1 MTDPSPA
8 RATLRYFA
16 DMVKPPERIVDVSAH
31 GGVVTVVPS
40 PLQFFADGAQ
50 ALTPEQN
57 AAMQSTTVSRMVAR
71 DGLHPHETLLRIGY
85 GWVVGTIDEGGST
98 RPVLAPIVSQGI
110 RRTRSSL
117 VGGIADRPE
126 NVAGAGWRREG
137 DQEGSHLIEDV
148 VARLASVEDARY
160 QAIAPDASAHW
171 WARFPKLQ
179 RWLRDS
185 ATAMGFPDARPAI
198 AVESLAKQSNTPG
211 LLVVPS
217 VGVYLA
223 RDLDQIGRRP
233 SLEAWATRPDLD
245 GSAFATLYGAPVPT
259 ATPASTA
266 EAPTGALPLDRD
278 QLAAVTG
285 GRERIS
291 VISGPPGTGKSHT
304 VAALAVDAVHRGE
317 SVLVATQSQHA
328 ASVIIDFLTEIGAPR
343 AVVFGDNRSR
353 EQMVAD
359 LYEAIGAK
367 PEDPAHAER
376 AVADAVRAVERSRRD
391 VLGAMR
397 ADARIRGEDAVSRVL
412 DEPLTDAA
420 WTEVDADLRVVR
432 REVRVGWW
440 RRRRASRRL
449 ASRAGDR
456 GVEGLEER
464 LHARRLE
471 RAGGLQLDAAVEQQ
485 VALDHELRERFLRLE
500 RVRAQ
505 RRVARGDRSVLME
518 LGRALRSGRAQ
529 RRRILAALDGGRL
542 LEALPLW
549 VGTIG
554 DIDDLLPPTAAMFD
568 LVIVDEASQVDQTVA
583 PSALLRA
590 RRLIAAGDPHQL
602 RHTSFASDDA
612 MTAALGRWGLAGTR
626 HAGQLDIRRNSLLDA
641 ASAAGPTTLLTTHY
655 RSVPHLIDF
664 SATRFYEDRVQP
676 ATRHPGVDT
685 SDRIDVVRLDGERL
699 DNGTNPIEVEH
710 IVELLVQRVAAGE
723 REIGVITPFRAQ
735 ADLLETRLVETFD
748 ADTILEHR
756 LAVGTVHG
764 FQGAERDHMIV
775 SLALDDDCPP
785 GSVRFAQNRHL
796 FNVMVTRARQ
806 HCTVITSMASPPK
819 GLIADYIDHAQ
830 NVDDAPRG
838 LPVEGWPAVLHDLL
852 VEQGLVVRSGYRVG
866 HEQIDLVVG
875 ETEAAFAL
883 DCTIHP
889 AGPEAHLRRRMMLA
903 ALGWDVIDAFES
915 RWGTRA
921 EEFAIRLAGGERAP
935 GRVAEDGP

>member
-1 MTDPSPA
+1 
-8 RATLRYFA
+8 
-16 DMVKPPERIVDVSAH
+16 MVKPPDRIIDVAAH

-40 PLQFFADGAQ
+40 PLQFFTEGAVVAQ
-50 ALTPEQN
+50 ALLPEQRY
-57 AAMQSTTVSRMVAR
+57 ALQSSAVRRMVAR

-85 GWVVGTIDEGGST
+85 GWVVGRLDEGDST
-98 RPVLAPIVSQGI
+98 RRVLAPIVSQGI

-117 VGGIADRPE
+117 VGGIADRSDSL
-126 NVAGAGWRREG
+126 AGSGWRLDG

-148 VARLASVEDARY
+148 EARLASVEDAQY

-171 WARFPKLQ
+171 WTRFPKLQ
-179 RWLRDS
+179 RWLRSS

-198 AVESLAKQSNTPG
+198 AVESLAKQSESPG

-245 GSAFATLYGAPVPT
+245 GTAFAALYGAPVP
-259 ATPASTA
+259 AA
-266 EAPTGALPLDRD
+266 EREPVADAPTSALPLDGD
-278 QLAAVTG
+278 QLAAVAG

-328 ASVIIDFLTEIGAPR
+328 ASVIIDFLSEIGAPR

-367 PEDPAHAER
+367 AEDASKAER
-376 AVADAVRAVERSRRD
+376 AVADAVRAVAQSQRD

-397 ADARIRGEDAVSRVL
+397 ADARIRDADAVSLVL
-412 DEPLTDAA
+412 DEALTDDE
-420 WTEVDADLRVVR
+420 WSEVEGDLRVVR
-432 REVRVGWW
+432 RDVRAGWW
-440 RRRRASRRL
+440 RRRRARRRL
-449 ASRAGDR
+449 AVRAGDR
-456 GVEGLEER
+456 GIENLEDR

-471 RAGGLQLDAAVEQQ
+471 RAGGLQLGEAVEQQ
-485 VALDHELRERFLRLE
+485 IALDHELRERFLRLE

-505 RRVARGDRSVLME
+505 QRVARGDRRVLME
-518 LGRALRSGRAQ
+518 LGRALRSGRAP
-529 RRRILAALDGGRL
+529 RRRILAALDGERL
-542 LEALPLW
+542 LRALPLW

-583 PSALLRA
+583 PPALLRG
-590 RRLIAAGDPHQL
+590 RRMIAAGDPHQL

-612 MTAALGRWGLAGTR
+612 MAEALARWGLAGTAR
-626 HAGQLDIRRNSLLDA
+626 AGQLDIRRNSLLDA

-664 SATRFYEDRVQP
+664 SAKRFYEDRVQP
-676 ATRHPGVDT
+676 ATRHPRVDT
-685 SDRIDVVRLDGERL
+685 SDRIDVVRLDGDRL
-699 DNGTNPIEVEH
+699 ENGTNPTEVEH
-710 IVELLVQRVAAGE
+710 IVEFLTARVAAGE
-723 REIGVITPFRAQ
+723 RELGVITPFRAQ
-735 ADLLETRLVETFD
+735 ADLLETRLVDTFD

-775 SLALDDDCPP
+775 SLALDDDCPA

-806 HCTVITSMASPPK
+806 RCTVVTSLASPPK
-819 GLIADYIDHAQ
+819 GLIADYLAHAEQ
-830 NVDDAPRG
+830 VDDAPRG
-838 LPVEGWPAVLHDLL
+838 LPVDGWPAVLRDLL
-852 VEQGLVVRSGYRVG
+852 AEQGLVVRSGYRVG

-875 ETEAAFAL
+875 EAQAAVAL
-883 DCTIHP
+883 DCTVHP
-889 AGPEAHLRRRMMLA
+889 GGPEAHLRRRMMLA
-903 ALGWDVIDAFES
+903 ALGWEVIDAFES
-915 RWGTRA
+915 RWGRRA